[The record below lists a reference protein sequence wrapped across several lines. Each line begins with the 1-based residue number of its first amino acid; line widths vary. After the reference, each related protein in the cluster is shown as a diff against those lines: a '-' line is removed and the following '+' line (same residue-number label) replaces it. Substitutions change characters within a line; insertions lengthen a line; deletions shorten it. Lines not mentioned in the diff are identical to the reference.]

1 MSHPQRLALTG
12 IVLLTTVLSGSVAAA
27 PTETEK
33 RAAESAVLKAVK
45 NPEGVRFG
53 TFTPAGAKGAC
64 LTVFKKGWETRGTH
78 EAFLTR
84 NDTGWDVLYV
94 ADIAS
99 GHQGCIDEMSKR

>member
-1 MSHPQRLALTG
+1 MSRPQLLAVTG
-12 IVLLTTVLSGSVAAA
+12 IVLLITALSGNVAAA
-27 PTETEK
+27 TSDTEK
-33 RAAESAVLKAVK
+33 LAAESAVLKAVK
-45 NPEGVRFG
+45 NPEGLRFG
-53 TFTPAGAKGAC
+53 TFTRAGAKGAC

-99 GHQGCIDEMSKR
+99 GHQGCVDEMSKR